1 MEKRSIEAIVGALN
15 AAHVRYLIAGGLA
28 VIAHGHVRLTKDV
41 DLIVDFETSNLHR
54 AIAALS
60 GLGYRPAV
68 PVPFEDFANA
78 DKREEW
84 IRDKNALV
92 FMVFSDEHPTARI
105 DLFIKAPLDF
115 GAAFQRAVFLEV
127 SPTVRASF
135 VGIEDLISLKKQAGR
150 PLDLDDVEKLNFLQ
164 AEKQNAIQDDR
175 GNPER
180 G

>member
-1 MEKRSIEAIVGALN
+1 MEKRSIEAIVAALN
-15 AAHVRYLIAGGLA
+15 AAQVRYLIVGGLA
-28 VIAHGHVRLTKDV
+28 VIAHGHVRLTKDI

-60 GLGYRPAV
+60 GLGYRPFV
-68 PVPFEDFANA
+68 PVPFEDFADA

-105 DLFIKAPLDF
+105 DLFIQAPLDF
-115 GAAFQRAVFLEV
+115 GTAFQRAAFLEV
-127 SPTVRASF
+127 SPTVRAAF
-135 VGIEDLISLKKQAGR
+135 VGIEDLIGLKRQAGR

-164 AEKQNAIQDDR
+164 SEQQNAIENDR

>member
-1 MEKRSIEAIVGALN
+1 MEKRSIEAIVAALN

-41 DLIVDFETSNLHR
+41 DLIVDFETSNLDR

-60 GLGYRPAV
+60 GLGYRPVV
-68 PVPFEDFANA
+68 PVPFEDFADA

-105 DLFIKAPLDF
+105 DLFMKAPLDF
-115 GAAFQRAVFLEV
+115 GAAFQRATFLEV
-127 SPTVRASF
+127 SPSVRASF

>member
-15 AAHVRYLIAGGLA
+15 AAHVRYLIAGGMA

-41 DLIVDFETSNLHR
+41 DLIVDFESSNVHQ

-60 GLGYRPAV
+60 GLGYRPVV
-68 PVPFEDFANA
+68 PVPFEDFADA
-78 DKREEW
+78 GKRQEW

-105 DLFIKAPLDF
+105 DLFIDAPLDF

-127 SPTVRASF
+127 SPNVRASF
-135 VGIEDLISLKKQAGR
+135 VGIEDLIRLKKQAGR
-150 PLDLDDVEKLNFLQ
+150 PLDLDDVEKLTFLQ
-164 AEKQNAIQDDR
+164 AEKQNAIEHDR

>member
-15 AAHVRYLIAGGLA
+15 AAQVRYLIAGGLA

-54 AIAALS
+54 AIGALS
-60 GLGYRPAV
+60 GLGYRPIV
-68 PVPFEDFANA
+68 PVPFEEFADA
-78 DKREEW
+78 GKRQEW

-92 FMVFSDEHPTARI
+92 FMVFSDQHPTARI
-105 DLFIKAPLDF
+105 DLFIDAPLDF
-115 GAAFQRAVFLEV
+115 GEAFQRAVFLEV
-127 SPTVRASF
+127 SPAVRASF

-164 AEKQNAIQDDR
+164 AEKQNALQDDR

>member
-15 AAHVRYLIAGGLA
+15 AAHMRYLIAGIGRHRA
-28 VIAHGHVRLTKDV
+28 RARSPDEGRGPDRRL
-41 DLIVDFETSNLHR
+41 ETNNLHR
-54 AIAALS
+54 AIAALT
-60 GLGYRPAV
+60 GLGYRPVV
-68 PVPFEDFANA
+68 PVPFEDFADA
-78 DKREEW
+78 GKREEW
-84 IRDKNALV
+84 IREKNALV

-105 DLFIKAPLDF
+105 DLFVNAPLDF
-115 GAAFQRAVFLEV
+115 GAAFQRAVYLEV

-150 PLDLDDVEKLNFLQ
+150 PLDLDDVEKLTFLQ
-164 AEKQNAIQDDR
+164 AEKQNAIQADR

>member
-15 AAHVRYLIAGGLA
+15 AANVRYLIAGGLA
-28 VIAHGHVRLTKDV
+28 VIAHGHVRLTRDV
-41 DLIVDFETSNLHR
+41 DLIVDLETGNLHR

-60 GLGYRPAV
+60 GLGYRPIV
-68 PVPFEDFANA
+68 PVPFEDFADA

-84 IRDKNALV
+84 IRTKDALV
-92 FMVFSDEHPTARI
+92 FMVFSDEHPSARI
-105 DLFIKAPLDF
+105 DLFMQAPLDF
-115 GAAFQRAVFLEV
+115 AEAMQRAVFLEV

-135 VGIEDLISLKKQAGR
+135 VSIEDLIRLKKQAGR
-150 PLDLDDVEKLNFLQ
+150 PLDLDDVEKLRFLQ
-164 AEKQNAIQDDR
+164 AEKQHAVQDDR